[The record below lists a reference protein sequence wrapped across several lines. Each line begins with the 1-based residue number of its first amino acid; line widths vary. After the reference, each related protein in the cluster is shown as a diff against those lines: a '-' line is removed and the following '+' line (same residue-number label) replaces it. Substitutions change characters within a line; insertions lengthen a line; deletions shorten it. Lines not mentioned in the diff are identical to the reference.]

1 MKPSVVRN
9 LDLDTALAEARRRY
23 IEANP
28 ASQARQEEAQAA
40 LPGANTRS
48 VLHYPPFPLGIARG
62 EGASVWD
69 FDGHGYA
76 DFLCEYS
83 AGLYGH
89 SNPTIRAAID
99 GALDDGVVLGGPN
112 RYEGPFAKALTE
124 RFPAVDLVRFCNSG
138 TEANMMSLSTAC
150 AVTGRTK
157 VLAFEGGYHGGLF
170 EFSHGVSPLN
180 SPLDVV
186 LGRYNDV
193 EGTSR
198 LIELHKHE
206 LAAVIIEP
214 MLGGGGCIPADPD
227 FLSSLREATA
237 THGII
242 LIFDEVITSRLGPGG
257 LQGAL
262 GVAPDMTSFGKYL
275 GGGVTFGAFGG
286 RRDIMRRFD
295 PSRPDALFHAG
306 TFNNNVL
313 TMAAGLAGLTQVF
326 TPQAAQEL
334 SDRGDRLRE
343 RMNAA
348 ISAHGQPMQ
357 VTGQGSVMCVHF
369 TAKPVRSPDDLADED
384 PRLPALF
391 HLDMLTRGQYLA
403 PRGMLAVSLPM
414 GEAGFDGLVAALG
427 GFLDDYGPLLA
438 P

>member
-1 MKPSVVRN
+1 M
-9 LDLDTALAEARRRY
+9 
-23 IEANP
+23 
-28 ASQARQEEAQAA
+28 
-40 LPGANTRS
+40 
-48 VLHYPPFPLGIARG
+48 LHYPPFPLGIARG

-69 FDGHGYA
+69 LDGHRYA
-76 DFLCEYS
+76 DFLCEYT

-89 SNPTIRAAID
+89 SNPIIRTAID

-186 LGRYNDV
+186 LGRYNDA
-193 EGTSR
+193 EGTTQ

-257 LQGAL
+257 LC
-262 GVAPDMTSFGKYL
+262 K
-275 GGGVTFGAFGG
+275 G
-286 RRDIMRRFD
+286 RW
-295 PSRPDALFHAG
+295 A
-306 TFNNNVL
+306 
-313 TMAAGLAGLTQVF
+313 
-326 TPQAAQEL
+326 
-334 SDRGDRLRE
+334 
-343 RMNAA
+343 
-348 ISAHGQPMQ
+348 
-357 VTGQGSVMCVHF
+357 
-369 TAKPVRSPDDLADED
+369 
-384 PRLPALF
+384 
-391 HLDMLTRGQYLA
+391 
-403 PRGMLAVSLPM
+403 
-414 GEAGFDGLVAALG
+414 
-427 GFLDDYGPLLA
+427 
-438 P
+438 